1 MAIDRR
7 PLIMSE
13 NRLLAAA
20 AFACA
25 IGAPIETLA
34 QGGSPEK
41 GDHFAAWEQPMLFSS
56 ELRAAF
62 RSIRKAA

>member
-1 MAIDRR
+1 LILRADRR
-7 PLIMSE
+7 GS
-13 NRLLAAA
+13 AA